1 MAELIRHKDK
11 HGNVVEIYS
20 KKDKGSNTTKIYLAT
35 TNKGKHV
42 LVTVPLAV
50 LNIAVEK
57 ANDINYKELLL
68 KYMSHVL
75 DLEGVAFLERSE
87 YLDANDVN
95 ELEKLLAHI
104 NK

>member
-1 MAELIRHKDK
+1 MSDH
-11 HGNVVEIYS
+11 
-20 KKDKGSNTTKIYLAT
+20 
-35 TNKGKHV
+35 
-42 LVTVPLAV
+42 
-50 LNIAVEK
+50 
-57 ANDINYKELLL
+57 INYKELLL

-75 DLEGVAFLERSE
+75 DLEGVAFLERSD